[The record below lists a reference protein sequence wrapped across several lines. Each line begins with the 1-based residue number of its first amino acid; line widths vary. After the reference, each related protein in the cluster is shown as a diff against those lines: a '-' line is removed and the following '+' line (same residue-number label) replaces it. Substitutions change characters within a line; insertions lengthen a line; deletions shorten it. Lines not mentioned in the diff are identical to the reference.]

1 MPLPNAGDPMDSR
14 VYEQFRSKKTSTLV
28 STDFETVKDPVF
40 LDGNSEDELRRLK
53 LVGELTNHQSSS
65 GPIADAGGVE
75 VVTAAYDAAG
85 PFVFAP
91 VGEVWRI
98 QCLIF
103 QNNTDVT
110 QKYLPQIAAT
120 TTPGDSSAVTNADYL
135 LDSGTN
141 VASGDELRLTDNMLG
156 LSQELTITS
165 VLGLKLQ
172 AVSGS
177 ATTGTKEM
185 RIYYV
190 RER

>member
-1 MPLPNAGDPMDSR
+1 VPLPNAPSPKESN
-14 VYEQFRSKKTSTLV
+14 VYKQLSSSTLDDLTN
-28 STDFETVKDPVF
+28 TDYEIVRNPVF
-40 LDGNSEDELRRLK
+40 IDSSNEDELRRLK
-53 LVGELTNHQSSS
+53 LVGEITGHQSSS
-65 GPIADAGGVE
+65 GAIADDGGVQ
-75 VVTAAYDAAG
+75 VVQADYDAAG

-103 QNNTDVT
+103 KNNTDVT
-110 QKYLPQIAAT
+110 QKYLPQICAT
-120 TTPGDSSAVTNADYL
+120 TVPGDSSAVTNADYL

-141 VASGDELRLTDNMLG
+141 VNSGDELRLTDNMLG
-156 LSQELTITS
+156 LSQELTLTS
-165 VLGLKLQ
+165 VLGLKMQ

-177 ATTGTKEM
+177 ATTGNKEM